1 MRRARALAILA
12 VAGWLGA
19 ACSSSPTTFAL
30 TSASVDPQFWCPGG
44 AKNAP
49 YDMHATID
57 AQNGTSS
64 AVSITSVTAEM
75 TLTAVKGSWLEKVGD
90 RYDAGTVKFD
100 PSSIA
105 AGSKATIKVTIPSA
119 CTSGS
124 YGSSRSRSGQYSANL
139 GVTTAGGGQTIAAQ
153 KHHPKMAARTSE

>member
-1 MRRARALAILA
+1 MRRVRALAILA

-19 ACSSSPTTFAL
+19 GCSSSPTTFAL

-57 AQNGTSS
+57 AQNGTSH

-90 RYDAGTVKFD
+90 RYEAGTVKFD

-124 YGSSRSRSGQYSANL
+124 YGSSLSSSGQYSVNL
-139 GVTTAGGGQTIAAQ
+139 RVTTTAGVQTIAAKNQ
-153 KHHPKMAARTSE
+153 HQILAA

>member
-1 MRRARALAILA
+1 MRRVRALAMLA

-30 TSASVDPQFWCPGG
+30 TGASVDPQFWCPGG

-49 YDMHATID
+49 YDVHATID
-57 AQNGTSS
+57 AHNGTSS
-64 AVSITSVTAEM
+64 AVSITSVTADM

-90 RYDAGTVKFD
+90 RYEAGAVKFE

-105 AGSKATIKVTIPSA
+105 AGSKAPS
-119 CTSGS
+119 
-124 YGSSRSRSGQYSANL
+124 RP
-139 GVTTAGGGQTIAAQ
+139 TT
-153 KHHPKMAARTSE
+153 

>member
-1 MRRARALAILA
+1 MRRVQALAILA
-12 VAGWLGA
+12 VVGWLGA

-57 AQNGTSS
+57 AQNGTSR

-90 RYDAGTVKFD
+90 RYEAGTVKFD

-124 YGSSRSRSGQYSANL
+124 YGSSLSSSGQYSVNL
-139 GVTTAGGGQTIAAQ
+139 RVTTTAGVQTIAAKNQ
-153 KHHPKMAARTSE
+153 HQILAA

>member
-1 MRRARALAILA
+1 MRRVQALAILA

-64 AVSITSVTAEM
+64 AVSITSVTADM

-90 RYDAGTVKFD
+90 RYEAGTVKFD

-124 YGSSRSRSGQYSANL
+124 YGSSLSSSGQYSVNL
-139 GVTTAGGGQTIAAQ
+139 RVTTTAGVQTIAAKNQ
-153 KHHPKMAARTSE
+153 HQILAA

>member
-1 MRRARALAILA
+1 MRRVRALAILA

-30 TSASVDPQFWCPGG
+30 TGASVDPQFWCPGG

-49 YDMHATID
+49 YDVHATID
-57 AQNGTSS
+57 AHNGTSS
-64 AVSITSVTAEM
+64 AVSITSVTADM

-90 RYDAGTVKFD
+90 RYEAGTVKFE

-105 AGSKATIKVTIPSA
+105 AGSKASIKVTIPSA

-124 YGSSRSRSGQYSANL
+124 YGSSLTSSGEYSVNL
-139 GVTTAGGGQTIAAQ
+139 RVTTTAGVQTISANNQHQILAA
-153 KHHPKMAARTSE
+153 

>member
-1 MRRARALAILA
+1 MRRVRALAILA
-12 VAGWLGA
+12 AAGWLGA
-19 ACSSSPTTFAL
+19 ACS
-30 TSASVDPQFWCPGG
+30 
-44 AKNAP
+44 
-49 YDMHATID
+49 
-57 AQNGTSS
+57 
-64 AVSITSVTAEM
+64 TSVTAEM

-124 YGSSRSRSGQYSANL
+124 YGSSLSSSGQYSVNL
-139 GVTTAGGGQTIAAQ
+139 RVTTTAGVHTIAAKNQ
-153 KHHPKMAARTSE
+153 HQILAA